1 MYICPI
7 CKETLVRDGKSYY
20 CTNRHCYDIS
30 KEGYVN
36 LLPVQKKNSLSPG
49 DNKEMIQARH
59 NYLNEGAYDTLVRAI
74 AGEIEKGVEA
84 NSIDILDAG
93 CGEGY
98 YLKKI
103 KEYILEDSIDMSVGL
118 YGVDISKDA
127 VRIGAKSYK
136 DISFSVGSV
145 FDMPYRDSVFDVVLN
160 VFAPFDNKEVVRV
173 LKNGGLLIKVVPS
186 KTHLHEFR
194 KIIYETVTEHEEKSI
209 DATGFDLISKVNVNY
224 SKHFDKNET
233 ISSLYKMTPYYFN
246 SSEESKAKILGL
258 DEITLTI
265 DFDIYVYKVTK

>member
-7 CKETLVRDGKSYY
+7 CKEKLTKENKSYY
-20 CTNRHCYDIS
+20 CSNRHCFDIS

-49 DNKEMIQARH
+49 DNKEMITARH
-59 NYLNEGAYDTLVRAI
+59 NYLNEGAYDTLVQEI
-74 AGEIEKGVEA
+74 AKQIVSA
-84 NSIDILDAG
+84 TCDNSYNILDAG

-98 YLKKI
+98 YLEKI
-103 KEYILEDSIDMSVGL
+103 KYYITNDNPDSNVDL

-127 VRIGAKSYK
+127 VKIGAKSYK
-136 DISFSVGSV
+136 DIDFCVGSV
-145 FDMPYRDSVFDVVLN
+145 FDMPYKESVFDVVLN

-173 LKNGGLLIKVVPS
+173 LKNDGILIKVVPS

-194 KIIYETVTEHEEKSI
+194 KIIYETVTEHEEKGI
-209 DATGFDLISKVNVNY
+209 DTASFDLVSKVNVKY

-246 SSEESKAKILGL
+246 SSEESKEKILAL
-258 DEITLTI
+258 NEIDLTI
-265 DFDIYVYKVTK
+265 DFDVYVYRVSK

>member
-7 CKETLVRDGKSYY
+7 CKEKLTKENKSYY
-20 CTNRHCYDIS
+20 CNNRHCYDIA

-49 DNKEMIQARH
+49 DNKEMIMARH
-59 NYLNEGAYDTLVRAI
+59 NYLNEGAYDTLVQEI
-74 AGEIEKGVEA
+74 AKQIVSNTSG
-84 NSIDILDAG
+84 NNYNILDAG

-98 YLKKI
+98 YLEKI
-103 KEYILEDSIDMSVGL
+103 KYYITGDVKDSSVNL

-127 VRIGAKSYK
+127 VKIGAKSYK

-145 FDMPYRDSVFDVVLN
+145 FDMPYKENAFNVVLN

-173 LKNGGLLIKVVPS
+173 LENDGLLIKVVPS
-186 KTHLHEFR
+186 KNHLHEFR
-194 KIIYETVTEHEEKSI
+194 KIIYETVTEHEEKGI
-209 DATGFDLISKVNVNY
+209 DATGFDLVSKVNVKY

-246 SSEESKAKILGL
+246 SSEESKVQILAL
-258 DEITLTI
+258 NEIELTI
-265 DFDIYVYKVTK
+265 DFDIYVYKVSK

>member
-7 CKETLVRDGKSYY
+7 CKDTLTRENKSYY
-20 CTNRHCYDIS
+20 CKNRHCYDIA

-49 DNKEMIQARH
+49 DNKEMITARH
-59 NYLNEGAYDTLVRAI
+59 NYLNEGAYDTLAEEIAKQISSAI
-74 AGEIEKGVEA
+74 DSNNIA
-84 NSIDILDAG
+84 ILDAG

-98 YLKKI
+98 YLEKI
-103 KEYILEDSIDMSVGL
+103 KYYMTRANEDKDITL

-127 VRIGAKSYK
+127 VKIGAKSYK
-136 DISFSVGSV
+136 DIDFCVGSV
-145 FDMPYRDSVFDVVLN
+145 FDMPYKESVFDVVLN

-173 LKNGGLLIKVVPS
+173 LKNQGVLIKVVPS

-194 KIIYETVTEHEEKSI
+194 KIIYETVTEHEEKGI
-209 DATGFDLISKVNVNY
+209 DTASFDLVSKVNVKYN
-224 SKHFDKNET
+224 KHFDKNEI

-246 SSEESKAKILGL
+246 SSEESKAKILAL
-258 DEITLTI
+258 KEIDLTI
-265 DFDIYVYKVTK
+265 DFDIYVYKVSK

>member
-7 CKETLVRDGKSYY
+7 CKEQLIRENKSYY
-20 CTNRHCYDIS
+20 CKNRHCYDIS

-49 DNKEMIQARH
+49 DNKEMIMARH
-59 NYLNEGAYDTLVRAI
+59 NYLNEGAYDTLVKSIALEIRKAI
-74 AGEIEKGVEA
+74 DTTSL
-84 NSIDILDAG
+84 NILDAG

-103 KEYILEDSIDMSVGL
+103 KEYLLEEDKDYSIGL

-127 VRIGAKSYK
+127 VKIGAKSYK
-136 DISFSVGSV
+136 DIEFSVGSV
-145 FDMPYRDSVFDVVLN
+145 FDMPYAEKAFDVVLN
-160 VFAPFDNKEVVRV
+160 VFAPFDNKEIVRV

-209 DATGFDLISKVNVNY
+209 DVTGFDLVSKVNVNY
-224 SKHFDKNET
+224 SKYFDKNET
-233 ISSLYKMTPYYFN
+233 IASLYKMTPYYFN
-246 SSEESKAKILGL
+246 SSEESKEKILSL
-258 DEITLTI
+258 QEITLTI
-265 DFDIYVYKVTK
+265 DFDIYVYRLS

>member
-7 CKETLVRDGKSYY
+7 CKDTLTRENKSYY
-20 CTNRHCYDIS
+20 CKNRHCYDIA

-49 DNKEMIQARH
+49 DNKEMITARH
-59 NYLNEGAYDTLVRAI
+59 NYLNEGAYDTLVEEIAKQISSAI
-74 AGEIEKGVEA
+74 DSNNIA
-84 NSIDILDAG
+84 ILDAG

-98 YLKKI
+98 YLEKI
-103 KEYILEDSIDMSVGL
+103 KYYMTRANKDKDITL

-127 VRIGAKSYK
+127 VKIGAKSYK
-136 DISFSVGSV
+136 DILFSVGSV
-145 FDMPYRDSVFDVVLN
+145 FDMPYKENAFDVVLN

-173 LKNGGLLIKVVPS
+173 LKNQGVLIKVVPS

-194 KIIYETVTEHEEKSI
+194 KIIYETVTEHEEKGI
-209 DATGFDLISKVNVNY
+209 DTTNFDLVSKVNVKYN
-224 SKHFDKNET
+224 KHFDKNET

-246 SSEESKAKILGL
+246 SSEESKAKILAL
-258 DEITLTI
+258 KEIDLTI
-265 DFDIYVYKVTK
+265 DFDIYVYKVSK